1 MIKRFLLKTTGCK
14 PFYPLFLFI
23 FLIAC
28 STKKNTFL
36 ARNSHALSTR
46 YNILYNGQIG
56 LDKGV
61 NGLTS
66 GNKDNFWELLP
77 IERMQLSESTTAEDK
92 PKNADFELAET
103 KATKAIQK
111 HSMNIGGREV
121 NYQMDEAYLLLGK
134 ARYFDQRFVPAL
146 DAFNYILYK
155 YPESD
160 KIYEA
165 KVWREK
171 TNMRLGNDALVV
183 KNINKLLKDE
193 EFKDQPFADANA
205 LLAEA
210 FLNLEQKDSAVAKLK
225 IAVDYTKINEERA
238 RYRFIL
244 GQLYQELGKRDSAL
258 FCYDAVIDMN
268 RSAKREYIIQS
279 YARKAQLFD
288 YETGDPNAF
297 VVIYNELMEDREN
310 RPFLDVIYHNMGLFY
325 DNYKKPDSATI
336 FYKASLKA
344 RAKDPYLEASNY
356 RNIGTIYFKGTNY
369 PLAAKYY
376 DSTLVKLNP
385 KTREFYKIQ
394 KKRKDLDEAIRL
406 ETSTKRNDSI
416 LNVLALSPTERNAYY
431 EKHIVAIKKQDSIKL
446 VKEEIQKQKLAN
458 IERNLTASSADPGAV
473 ATGPG
478 LQNKAAYLP
487 PSDNQQTEATNTFYF
502 YNPKTVAFGK
512 LEFKKMF
519 GNRALVENWL
529 FSNVKKGANDTAEE
543 VTVDE
548 ELTSQ
553 KSSEEPRY
561 TLAYYLNQLPAQSS
575 AIDSITKERNTGY
588 YQLGVVYKEKFKEY
602 ELASTK
608 LEQLLSFH
616 PDEKLIPPTQ
626 YNLYKIYEITN
637 KAKAAA
643 VKNAITAQFPDSR
656 YAKIINDPTFDGAKD
671 KDSPENKYKE
681 CYEWFKDEKFAAVI
695 ARCNTMINQLT
706 GEEIV
711 AKFELLKANALAKT
725 KGLPAYK
732 EAMQYVADT
741 YANTEEG
748 KKAEEIITTQIP
760 ILERMAFSTVDNKK
774 WKIIFRI
781 PIDDYK
787 QERAIEKQVL
797 EFMAKENI
805 ENLYYTCDNYTDKE
819 RILCLHG
826 FQSEVY
832 ANDVSVIFNK
842 KGSPSEVQKAI
853 TISEENY
860 KIVQMKKNLDAYLAP
875 KTP

>member
-134 ARYFDQRFVPAL
+134 ARYYDQRFVPAL

-238 RYRFIL
+238 RYHFIL

-297 VVIYNELMEDREN
+297 VAIYNELMEDREN

-325 DNYKKPDSATI
+325 DHYNKPDSATI
-336 FYKASLKA
+336 FYKISLKA
-344 RAKDPYLEASNY
+344 QPKDPYLAASNY
-356 RNIGTIYFKGTNY
+356 RNIGTIYFKATNY

-416 LNVLALSPTERNAYY
+416 LNVLALSPSERNAYY
-431 EKHIVAIKKQDSIKL
+431 EKHIVAIKKQDSIKR

-473 ATGPG
+473 ATVPG

-529 FSNVKKGANDTAEE
+529 YSNVKKGANEPTEE
-543 VTVDE
+543 VTADNDVIKE
-548 ELTSQ
+548 
-553 KSSEEPRY
+553 KAVEEPRY
-561 TLAYYLNQLPAQSS
+561 TLAYYLNQLPTQSS

-602 ELASTK
+602 DLASTK

-748 KKAEEIITTQIP
+748 KKAEEIIMTQIP
-760 ILERMAFSTVDNKK
+760 ILERMAFSTVDTKK

-781 PIDDYK
+781 PIEDYK

-797 EFMAKENI
+797 EFMAKENL
-805 ENLYYTCDNYTDKE
+805 ENLYYTCDNYTDTE
-819 RILCLHG
+819 RILCVHG
-826 FQSEVY
+826 FQSELYV
-832 ANDVSVIFNK
+832 NDVSVIFNK
-842 KGSPSEVQKAI
+842 KAAPSVKAMAIPI
-853 TISEENY
+853 TDENY

>member
-134 ARYFDQRFVPAL
+134 ARYYDQRFVPAL

-238 RYRFIL
+238 RYHFIL

-297 VVIYNELMEDREN
+297 VAIYNELMEDREN

-325 DNYKKPDSATI
+325 DHYNKPDSATI
-336 FYKASLKA
+336 FYKISLKA
-344 RAKDPYLEASNY
+344 QPKDPYLAASNY
-356 RNIGTIYFKGTNY
+356 RNIGTIYFKATNY

-416 LNVLALSPTERNAYY
+416 LNVLALSPTDRNAYY
-431 EKHIVAIKKQDSIKL
+431 EKHIVTIKKQDSIKRVL
-446 VKEEIQKQKLAN
+446 EEKQKQKLAN

-473 ATGPG
+473 ATVPG

-529 FSNVKKGANDTAEE
+529 YSNVKKGANEPTEE
-543 VTVDE
+543 VTADNDVIKE
-548 ELTSQ
+548 
-553 KSSEEPRY
+553 KAVEEPRY
-561 TLAYYLNQLPAQSS
+561 TLAYYLNQLPTQSS

-602 ELASTK
+602 DLASTK

-748 KKAEEIITTQIP
+748 KKAEEIIMTQIP
-760 ILERMAFSTVDNKK
+760 ILERMAFSTVDTKK

-781 PIDDYK
+781 PIEDYK

-797 EFMAKENI
+797 EFMAKENL
-805 ENLYYTCDNYTDKE
+805 ENLYYTCDNYTDTE
-819 RILCLHG
+819 RILCVHG
-826 FQSEVY
+826 FQSELYV
-832 ANDVSVIFNK
+832 NDVSVIFNK
-842 KGSPSEVQKAI
+842 KAAPSVKAMAIPI
-853 TISEENY
+853 TDENY

>member
-77 IERMQLSESTTAEDK
+77 IERMQLSETTTAEDK

-134 ARYFDQRFVPAL
+134 ARYYDQRFVPAL

-238 RYRFIL
+238 RYHFIL

-258 FCYDAVIDMN
+258 FCYDAVIAMN

-297 VVIYNELMEDREN
+297 VAIYNELMEDREN

-325 DNYKKPDSATI
+325 DHYNKPDSATI
-336 FYKASLKA
+336 FYKISLKA
-344 RAKDPYLEASNY
+344 QPKDPYLAASNY
-356 RNIGTIYFKGTNY
+356 RNIGTIYFKATNY

-416 LNVLALSPTERNAYY
+416 LNVLALSPSERNAYY

-473 ATGPG
+473 ATVPG

-529 FSNVKKGANDTAEE
+529 YSNVKKGANEPTEE
-543 VTVDE
+543 VTADNDVIKE
-548 ELTSQ
+548 
-553 KSSEEPRY
+553 KAVEEPRY
-561 TLAYYLNQLPAQSS
+561 TLAYYLNQLPTQSS

-602 ELASTK
+602 DLASTK

-748 KKAEEIITTQIP
+748 KKAEEIIMTQIP
-760 ILERMAFSTVDNKK
+760 ILERMAFSTVDTKK

-781 PIDDYK
+781 PIEDYK

-797 EFMAKENI
+797 EFMAKENL
-805 ENLYYTCDNYTDKE
+805 ENLYYTCDNYTDTE
-819 RILCLHG
+819 RILCIHG
-826 FQSEVY
+826 FQSEIY

>member
-77 IERMQLSESTTAEDK
+77 IERMQLSETTTAEDK

-134 ARYFDQRFVPAL
+134 ARYYDQRFVPAL

-238 RYRFIL
+238 RYHFIL

-258 FCYDAVIDMN
+258 FCYDAVIAMN

-297 VVIYNELMEDREN
+297 VAIYNELMEDREN

-325 DNYKKPDSATI
+325 DHYNKPDSATI
-336 FYKASLKA
+336 FYKISLKA
-344 RAKDPYLEASNY
+344 QPKDPYLAASNY
-356 RNIGTIYFKGTNY
+356 RNIGTIYFKATNY

-416 LNVLALSPTERNAYY
+416 LNVLALSPSERNAYY

-473 ATGPG
+473 ATVPG

-529 FSNVKKGANDTAEE
+529 YSNVKKGANEPTEE
-543 VTVDE
+543 VTADNDVIKE
-548 ELTSQ
+548 
-553 KSSEEPRY
+553 KAVEEPRY
-561 TLAYYLNQLPAQSS
+561 TLAYYLNQLPTQSS

-602 ELASTK
+602 DLASTK

-732 EAMQYVADT
+732 DAMQYVADT

-748 KKAEEIITTQIP
+748 KKAEEIIMTQIP
-760 ILERMAFSTVDNKK
+760 ILERMAFSTVDTKK

-781 PIDDYK
+781 PIEDYK

-797 EFMAKENI
+797 EFMAKENL
-805 ENLYYTCDNYTDKE
+805 ENLYYTCDNYTDTE
-819 RILCLHG
+819 RILCIHG
-826 FQSEVY
+826 FQSEIY

>member
-134 ARYFDQRFVPAL
+134 ARYYDQRFVPAL

-238 RYRFIL
+238 RYHFIL

-258 FCYDAVIDMN
+258 FCYDAVIAMN

-297 VVIYNELMEDREN
+297 VAIYNELMEDREN

-325 DNYKKPDSATI
+325 DHYNKPDSATI
-336 FYKASLKA
+336 FYKISLKA
-344 RAKDPYLEASNY
+344 QPKDPYLAASNY
-356 RNIGTIYFKGTNY
+356 RNIGTIYFKATNY

-406 ETSTKRNDSI
+406 ETSIKRNDSI
-416 LNVLALSPTERNAYY
+416 LNVLALSPSERNAYY

-473 ATGPG
+473 ATVPG

-529 FSNVKKGANDTAEE
+529 YSNVKKGANEPTEE
-543 VTVDE
+543 VTADNDVIKE
-548 ELTSQ
+548 
-553 KSSEEPRY
+553 KAVEEPRY
-561 TLAYYLNQLPAQSS
+561 TLAYYLNQLPTQSS

-602 ELASTK
+602 DLASTK

-781 PIDDYK
+781 PIEDYK

-797 EFMAKENI
+797 EFMAKENL
-805 ENLYYTCDNYTDKE
+805 ENLYYTCDNYTDTE
-819 RILCLHG
+819 RILCVHG
-826 FQSEVY
+826 FQSELYV
-832 ANDVSVIFNK
+832 NDVSVIFNK
-842 KGSPSEVQKAI
+842 KAAPSVKAMAIPI
-853 TISEENY
+853 TDENY

>member
-77 IERMQLSESTTAEDK
+77 IERMQLSETTTAEDK

-134 ARYFDQRFVPAL
+134 ARYYDQRFVPAL

-297 VVIYNELMEDREN
+297 VAIYNELMEDREN

-325 DNYKKPDSATI
+325 DHYNKPDSATI
-336 FYKASLKA
+336 FYKISLKA
-344 RAKDPYLEASNY
+344 QPKDPYLAASNY

-376 DSTLVKLNP
+376 DSTLVKLDP

-416 LNVLALSPTERNAYY
+416 LNVLALSPSERNAYY

-529 FSNVKKGANDTAEE
+529 YSNVKKGANEPTEE
-543 VTVDE
+543 VTADNDVIKE
-548 ELTSQ
+548 
-553 KSSEEPRY
+553 KAVEEPRY
-561 TLAYYLNQLPAQSS
+561 TLAYYLNQLPTQSS

-602 ELASTK
+602 DLASTK

-797 EFMAKENI
+797 DFMAKENL
-805 ENLYYTCDNYTDKE
+805 ENLYYTCDNYTVIE
-819 RILCLHG
+819 RILCIHG
-826 FQSEVY
+826 FQSEIY

-860 KIVQMKKNLDAYLAP
+860 KIVQMKKNLDTYLAP

>member
-134 ARYFDQRFVPAL
+134 ARYYDQRFVPAL

-238 RYRFIL
+238 RYHFIL

-297 VVIYNELMEDREN
+297 VAIYNELMEDREN

-325 DNYKKPDSATI
+325 DHYNKPDSATI
-336 FYKASLKA
+336 FYKISLKA
-344 RAKDPYLEASNY
+344 QPKDPYLAASNY
-356 RNIGTIYFKGTNY
+356 RNIGTIYFKATNY

-431 EKHIVAIKKQDSIKL
+431 EKHIVTIKKQDSIKRVL
-446 VKEEIQKQKLAN
+446 EEKQKQKLAN

-529 FSNVKKGANDTAEE
+529 YSNVKKGANEPTEE
-543 VTVDE
+543 VTADNDVIKE
-548 ELTSQ
+548 
-553 KSSEEPRY
+553 KAVEEPRY
-561 TLAYYLNQLPAQSS
+561 TLAYYLNQLPTQSS

-602 ELASTK
+602 DLASTK

-748 KKAEEIITTQIP
+748 KKAEEIIMTQIP
-760 ILERMAFSTVDNKK
+760 ILERMAFSTVDTKK

-781 PIDDYK
+781 PIEDYK

-797 EFMAKENI
+797 EFMAKENL
-805 ENLYYTCDNYTDKE
+805 ENLYYTCDNYTDTE
-819 RILCLHG
+819 RILCVHG
-826 FQSEVY
+826 FQSELYV
-832 ANDVSVIFNK
+832 NDVSVIFNK
-842 KGSPSEVQKAI
+842 KAAPSVKAMAIPI
-853 TISEENY
+853 TDENY
-860 KIVQMKKNLDAYLAP
+860 KIVQMKKNLDTYLAP

>member
-46 YNILYNGQIG
+46 YNILYNGQSG

-134 ARYFDQRFVPAL
+134 ARYYDQRFVPAL

-225 IAVDYTKINEERA
+225 IAVDYTKINEEKA

-258 FCYDAVIDMN
+258 FCYDAVIAMN

-297 VVIYNELMEDREN
+297 VAIYNELMEDREN
-310 RPFLDVIYHNMGLFY
+310 RPYLDVIYHNMGLFY
-325 DNYKKPDSATI
+325 DNYKNPDSATI

-344 RAKDPYLEASNY
+344 RPKDPYLEASNY

-406 ETSTKRNDSI
+406 GTSIKRNDSI
-416 LNVLALSPTERNAYY
+416 LNAIALSPSDRNAYY
-431 EKHIVAIKKQDSIKL
+431 EKHIVTIKKQDSIKRVL
-446 VKEEIQKQKLAN
+446 EEKQKQKLAN

-473 ATGPG
+473 ATVPG

-529 FSNVKKGANDTAEE
+529 FSNVKKGANEPTEE
-543 VTVDE
+543 VTADNDVIKE
-548 ELTSQ
+548 
-553 KSSEEPRY
+553 KAVEEPRY
-561 TLAYYLNQLPAQSS
+561 TLAYYLNQLPTQSS

-602 ELASTK
+602 DLASTK

-616 PDEKLIPPTQ
+616 PDVKLIPPTQ

-781 PIDDYK
+781 PIEDYK

-797 EFMAKENI
+797 DFMAKENI

-819 RILCLHG
+819 RILCIHG
-826 FQSEVY
+826 FQSEIY

-860 KIVQMKKNLDAYLAP
+860 KIVQMKKNLDNYLAP

>member
-1 MIKRFLLKTTGCK
+1 MIKRFLLKTTSCK
-14 PFYPLFLFI
+14 PFYILLFFV

-36 ARNSHALSTR
+36 SRNSHALSTR

-56 LDKGV
+56 LDKGL
-61 NGLTS
+61 NGLVT
-66 GNKDNFWELLP
+66 GDKDNFWELLP
-77 IERMQLSESTTAEDK
+77 IERMQFSGSLPSEDK
-92 PKNADFELAET
+92 TKNANFELAET

-134 ARYFDQRFVPAL
+134 ARYYDQRFVPAL

-171 TNMRLGNDALVV
+171 ANMRLGNDALVL
-183 KNINKLLKDE
+183 KNINKLLKDK

-225 IAVDYTKINEERA
+225 IAVDYTKINEEKA

-258 FCYDAVIDMN
+258 FCYDAVIEMN

-288 YETGDPNAF
+288 YKTGNPNAF
-297 VVIYNELMEDREN
+297 VAIYNELIKDREN

-325 DNYKKPDSATI
+325 DHYNKPDSATI
-336 FYKASLKA
+336 FYKISLKEKP
-344 RAKDPYLEASNY
+344 KDLYLAASNY
-356 RNIGTIYFKGTNY
+356 RNIGNIYFKATNY

-394 KKRKDLDEAIRL
+394 KKRKDLDEVILL

-416 LNVLALSPTERNAYY
+416 LKVVALSPSERNAYY
-431 EKHIVAIKKQDSIKL
+431 EKHIVALKKQDSIKRVL
-446 VKEEIQKQKLAN
+446 EEKQKQKLAN
-458 IERNLTASSADPGAV
+458 IERNLSSSDPAAV
-473 ATGPG
+473 STGPG
-478 LQNKAAYLP
+478 LANKNAFLP
-487 PSDNQQTEATNTFYF
+487 PTDNAQAESANTFYF

-512 LEFKKMF
+512 LEFRKAY

-529 FSNVKKGANDTAEE
+529 FSNVKKGANEISNDTINDDSAAVENVVE
-543 VTVDE
+543 D
-548 ELTSQ
+548 
-553 KSSEEPRY
+553 PRY
-561 TLAYYLNQLPAQSS
+561 TLPFYLKQLPTQSS
-575 AIDSITKERNTGY
+575 EIDSIANERNKQY

-602 ELASTK
+602 DLASTK

-616 PDEKLIPPTQ
+616 PDVKLIPPTL

-637 KAKAAA
+637 PSKAAS
-643 VKNAITAQFPDSR
+643 VKNDISTQFPDSR
-656 YAKIINDPTFDGAKD
+656 YAKIINDPTFDGSKD

-711 AKFELLKANALAKT
+711 AKFELLKAYALAKT
-725 KGLPAYK
+725 KGLQAYK

-760 ILERMAFSTVDNKK
+760 ILERMAFSTVDTKK

-781 PIDDYK
+781 PIEDYK
-787 QERAIEKQVL
+787 QERAIEKQFL
-797 EFMAKENI
+797 EFMAKENL
-805 ENLYYTCDNYTDKE
+805 ENLYYTCDNYTDSE
-819 RILCLHG
+819 RILCVHG
-826 FQSEVY
+826 FRSEVY

-842 KGSPSEVQKAI
+842 KGLPAVKKIAI
-853 TISEENY
+853 PITDENY
-860 KIVQMKKNLDAYLAP
+860 KIVQMKKNLDAYLTT

>member
-1 MIKRFLLKTTGCK
+1 MKTTGCK

-36 ARNSHALSTR
+36 ARNSHALTTR

-77 IERMQLSESTTAEDK
+77 IERMQLSESTSAADK

-121 NYQMDEAYLLLGK
+121 NYQTDEAYLLLGK
-134 ARYFDQRFVPAL
+134 ARYYDQRFVPAL

-183 KNINKLLKDE
+183 KNINKLLKDK
-193 EFKDQPFADANA
+193 EFKNQPFADANA

-225 IAVDYTKINEERA
+225 IAVDFTKKNEEKA

-258 FCYDAVIDMN
+258 FFYNDVIAMN

-297 VVIYNELMEDREN
+297 VAIYNELMEDREN
-310 RPFLDVIYHNMGLFY
+310 RTFLDVIYHNMGLFY
-325 DNYKKPDSATI
+325 DHYNKPDSATI
-336 FYKASLKA
+336 FYKISLKA
-344 RAKDPYLEASNY
+344 QPKDPYLAASNY
-356 RNIGTIYFKGTNY
+356 RNIGNIYFKATNY

-376 DSTLVKLNP
+376 DSTLVKMDP

-406 ETSTKRNDSI
+406 ETTTKRNDSI
-416 LNVLALSPTERNAYY
+416 LKVLSLSPSERNAYY
-431 EKHIVAIKKQDSIKL
+431 EKHIVAIKKQDSIKQ

-458 IERNLTASSADPGAV
+458 IERNLTASSVDQGVV

-529 FSNVKKGANDTAEE
+529 YSNVKKGANEPT
-543 VTVDE
+543 DE
-548 ELTSQ
+548 IIADNDVVKE
-553 KSSEEPRY
+553 KAVEEPRY
-561 TLAYYLNQLPAQSS
+561 TLAYYLNQLPTQSS

-602 ELASTK
+602 DLASTK

-637 KAKAAA
+637 KAKAVAI
-643 VKNAITAQFPDSR
+643 KNAITTQFPDSR

-760 ILERMAFSTVDNKK
+760 ILERMAFSTVDTKK

-781 PIDDYK
+781 PIEDYK

-797 EFMAKENI
+797 DFMAKENLQ
-805 ENLYYTCDNYTDKE
+805 NLYYTCDNYTDKE
-819 RILCLHG
+819 RIFCIHG
-826 FQSEVY
+826 FQSEIY
-832 ANDVSVIFNK
+832 ANDVSAIFNK

-853 TISEENY
+853 PISDDNY
-860 KIVQMKKNLDAYLAP
+860 KIVQMKKNLDAYVGSKNL
-875 KTP
+875 

>member
-134 ARYFDQRFVPAL
+134 ARYYDQRFVPAL

-238 RYRFIL
+238 RYHFIL

-258 FCYDAVIDMN
+258 FCYDAVIAMN

-297 VVIYNELMEDREN
+297 VAIYNELMEDREN
-310 RPFLDVIYHNMGLFY
+310 RPYLDVIYHNMGLFY
-325 DNYKKPDSATI
+325 DHYNKPDSATI

-344 RAKDPYLEASNY
+344 RPKDPYLEASNY

-406 ETSTKRNDSI
+406 ETSIKRNDSI
-416 LNVLALSPTERNAYY
+416 LNAIALSPSDRNAYY
-431 EKHIVAIKKQDSIKL
+431 EKHIVTIKKQDSIKRVL
-446 VKEEIQKQKLAN
+446 EEKQKQKLAN

-529 FSNVKKGANDTAEE
+529 FSNVKKGANEPTEE
-543 VTVDE
+543 VTADNDVIKE
-548 ELTSQ
+548 
-553 KSSEEPRY
+553 KAVEEPRY
-561 TLAYYLNQLPAQSS
+561 TLAYYLNQLPTQSS

-602 ELASTK
+602 DLASTK

-760 ILERMAFSTVDNKK
+760 ILERMAFSTVDTKK

-781 PIDDYK
+781 PIEDYK

-797 EFMAKENI
+797 EFIAKENL
-805 ENLYYTCDNYTDKE
+805 ENLYYTCDNYTDTE
-819 RILCLHG
+819 RILCVHG
-826 FQSEVY
+826 FQSELYV
-832 ANDVSVIFNK
+832 NDVSVIFNK
-842 KGSPSEVQKAI
+842 KAAPSVKAMAIPI
-853 TISEENY
+853 TDENY

>member
-14 PFYPLFLFI
+14 PIFILLFFV

-28 STKKNTFL
+28 STKRNTFL
-36 ARNSHALSTR
+36 ARNSHALSTK

-56 LDKGV
+56 LDKGI

-134 ARYFDQRFVPAL
+134 ARYYDQRFVPAL

-183 KNINKLLKDE
+183 KNINKLLKDK

-288 YETGDPNAF
+288 YETGNPNAF
-297 VVIYNELMEDREN
+297 VAIYNELMEDREN

-325 DNYKKPDSATI
+325 DNYKKPDSAVI
-336 FYKASLKA
+336 FYKTSLKNQP
-344 RAKDPYLEASNY
+344 KEPYLSASNY
-356 RNIGTIYFKGTNY
+356 RNIGNIYFKATDY
-369 PLAAKYY
+369 TLAAKYY

-416 LNVLALSPTERNAYY
+416 LKVLAFSPTEREDYFGKY
-431 EKHIVAIKKQDSIKL
+431 IVTIKKQDSIKR
-446 VKEEIQKQKLAN
+446 VEAEKQKQKLAN
-458 IERNLTASSADPGAV
+458 IERNLSASSSDPSV
-473 ATGPG
+473 VPTGPG
-478 LQNKAAYLP
+478 LPNKNAFLP
-487 PSDNQQTEATNTFYF
+487 PSDTQQSESTNTFYF

-512 LEFKKMF
+512 IEFRKTF
-519 GNRALVENWL
+519 GNRALVENWM
-529 FSNVKKGANDTAEE
+529 FSSVKKGATNTSVEETADTEIVVEKAVE
-543 VTVDE
+543 D
-548 ELTSQ
+548 
-553 KSSEEPRY
+553 PRY
-561 TLAYYLNQLPAQSS
+561 TLAYYLDQLPVS
-575 AIDSITKERNTGY
+575 ASAMDSINRERNLGY

-602 ELASTK
+602 ELAISK
-608 LEQLLSFH
+608 LEQLLTFQ
-616 PDEKLIPPTQ
+616 PEDKLIPPTL
-626 YNLYKIYEITN
+626 YNLYKMYES
-637 KAKAAA
+637 KATLQAER
-643 VKNAITAQFPDSR
+643 VKKTITAQYPDSR
-656 YAKIINDPTFDGAKD
+656 YSRILNDPTFDSSKD
-671 KDSPENKYKE
+671 KESPENTYKM
-681 CYEWFKDEKFAAVI
+681 CYEWFKEDKFLEVI
-695 ARCNTMINQLT
+695 QRCNQMIEQLT

-711 AKFELLKANALAKT
+711 AKFELLKANALGKI

-732 EAMQYVADT
+732 EAMQYVAVT
-741 YANTEEG
+741 YAATEEG
-748 KKAEEIITTQIP
+748 KTAADIVSTQIP
-760 ILERMAFSTVDNKK
+760 ILERMAFSTVESKN
-774 WKIIFRI
+774 WKVIFRI
-781 PIDDYK
+781 PIEDYK
-787 QERAIEKQVL
+787 QEQVIEQRIKNFV
-797 EFMAKENI
+797 AKENL
-805 ENLYYTCDNYTDKE
+805 ENLYYTCDNYTDTE
-819 RILCLHG
+819 RIICWHG
-826 FQSEVY
+826 FTSQWY

-842 KGSPSEVQKAI
+842 TGSPSEIQKAI
-853 TISEENY
+853 PISNENY
-860 KIVQMKKNLDAYLAP
+860 SIVQMKKNLDSYLVP

>member
-14 PFYPLFLFI
+14 PFYPLLFLV

-77 IERMQLSESTTAEDK
+77 IERMQLSESVTPEDK

-134 ARYFDQRFVPAL
+134 ARYYDQRFVPAL

-225 IAVDYTKINEERA
+225 TAVDYTKSNEEKA

-258 FCYDAVIDMN
+258 FCYDAVIKMN
-268 RSAKREYIIQS
+268 RNAKRDYIIQS

-297 VVIYNELMEDREN
+297 VAIYNELMEDREN
-310 RPFLDVIYHNMGLFY
+310 RSFLDVIYHNMGLFY

-336 FYKASLKA
+336 FYKASLEA
-344 RAKDPYLEASNY
+344 RPKDPYLAASNY
-356 RNIGTIYFKGTNY
+356 RNIGTIYFKATNY

-376 DSTLVKLNP
+376 DSTLVKLDP

-406 ETSTKRNDSI
+406 ETSIKRNDSI
-416 LNVLALSPTERNAYY
+416 LNAIALSPSDRNAYY
-431 EKHIVAIKKQDSIKL
+431 EKHIVAIKKQDSIKRVL
-446 VKEEIQKQKLAN
+446 EEKQKQKLAN
-458 IERNLTASSADPGAV
+458 IERNLSASSSDPAAV

-478 LQNKAAYLP
+478 LANKSAFLP
-487 PSDNQQTEATNTFYF
+487 PSDNQQAESANTFYF

-512 LEFKKMF
+512 LEFRKSF
-519 GNRALVENWL
+519 GNRVLAENWL
-529 FSNVKKGANDTAEE
+529 FSNAKKGANDISDETINDDTVVTEKE
-543 VTVDE
+543 VED
-548 ELTSQ
+548 
-553 KSSEEPRY
+553 PRY
-561 TLAYYLNQLPAQSS
+561 TLAYYLNQLPTQSS
-575 AIDSITKERNTGY
+575 AIDSITKERNIEY

-602 ELASTK
+602 DLASTK

-616 PDEKLIPPTQ
+616 PDVKLIPPTQ

-637 KAKAAA
+637 KAKAAS
-643 VKNAITAQFPDSR
+643 VKNTITTQFPDSR
-656 YAKIINDPTFDGAKD
+656 YARIIMNPSFDGAKD
-671 KDSPENKYKE
+671 IDSPENKYKE

-748 KKAEEIITTQIP
+748 KKAEEIIMTQIP
-760 ILERMAFSTVDNKK
+760 ILERMAFSTVDTKK

-781 PIDDYK
+781 PIEDYK

-797 EFMAKENI
+797 EFMAKENL
-805 ENLYYTCDNYTDKE
+805 ENLYYTCDNYTDTE
-819 RILCLHG
+819 RILCVHG
-826 FQSEVY
+826 FQSELYV
-832 ANDVSVIFNK
+832 NDVSVIFNK
-842 KGSPSEVQKAI
+842 KAAPSVKAMAIPI
-853 TISEENY
+853 TDENY

>member
-77 IERMQLSESTTAEDK
+77 IERMQFSESATLEEK
-92 PKNADFELAET
+92 PKNTDFDLAET

-134 ARYFDQRFVPAL
+134 ARYYDQRFVPAL

-193 EFKDQPFADANA
+193 DFKNQPFADANA

-258 FCYDAVIDMN
+258 FCYDAVIAMN

-297 VVIYNELMEDREN
+297 VAIYNELMDDREN
-310 RPFLDVIYHNMGLFY
+310 RSFLDVIYHNMGLFY
-325 DNYKKPDSATI
+325 DHYNKPDSATI
-336 FYKASLKA
+336 FYKISLKA
-344 RAKDPYLEASNY
+344 QPKDPYLAASNY
-356 RNIGTIYFKGTNY
+356 RNIGNIYFKAIDY

-416 LNVLALSPTERNAYY
+416 LKVVALSSSERNAYF
-431 EKHIVAIKKQDSIKL
+431 EKHIVAIKKQDSIRL
-446 VKEEIQKQKLAN
+446 AKEEIQKQKLAN
-458 IERNLTASSADPGAV
+458 IERNLSASSSDPAAV

-478 LQNKAAYLP
+478 LPNKNAILP
-487 PSDNQQTEATNTFYF
+487 PSDNQQTEANNTFYF

-529 FSNVKKGANDTAEE
+529 FSNVKKGANEPTEE
-543 VTVDE
+543 VTADNDVIKE
-548 ELTSQ
+548 KAL
-553 KSSEEPRY
+553 EEPRY
-561 TLAYYLNQLPAQSS
+561 TLAYYLNQLPTQSS

-602 ELASTK
+602 DLASNK
-608 LEQLLSFH
+608 LEQLLSFQ
-616 PDEKLIPPTQ
+616 PDVKLIPPTQ

-637 KAKAAA
+637 KAKAAS

-711 AKFELLKANALAKT
+711 SKFELLKANALAKT

-760 ILERMAFSTVDNKK
+760 ILERMAFSTLDTKK

-781 PIDDYK
+781 PIEDYK

-797 EFMAKENI
+797 DFMAKENL
-805 ENLYYTCDNYTDKE
+805 ENLYYTCDNYTDSE
-819 RILCLHG
+819 RILCIHG
-826 FQSEVY
+826 FRSALY

-842 KGSPSEVQKAI
+842 KGSPSEVLKAI
-853 TISEENY
+853 PISDENY

>member
-1 MIKRFLLKTTGCK
+1 
-14 PFYPLFLFI
+14 
-23 FLIAC
+23 
-28 STKKNTFL
+28 
-36 ARNSHALSTR
+36 
-46 YNILYNGQIG
+46 
-56 LDKGV
+56 
-61 NGLTS
+61 
-66 GNKDNFWELLP
+66 
-77 IERMQLSESTTAEDK
+77 
-92 PKNADFELAET
+92 
-103 KATKAIQK
+103 
-111 HSMNIGGREV
+111 MNIGGREV

-134 ARYFDQRFVPAL
+134 ARYYDQRFVPAL

-238 RYRFIL
+238 RYHFIL

-297 VVIYNELMEDREN
+297 VAIYNELMEDREN

-325 DNYKKPDSATI
+325 DHYNKPDSATI
-336 FYKASLKA
+336 FYKISLKA
-344 RAKDPYLEASNY
+344 QPKDPYLAASNY
-356 RNIGTIYFKGTNY
+356 RNIGNIYFKGTNY

-529 FSNVKKGANDTAEE
+529 YSNVKKGANEPTEE
-543 VTVDE
+543 VTADNDVIKE
-548 ELTSQ
+548 
-553 KSSEEPRY
+553 KAVEEPRY
-561 TLAYYLNQLPAQSS
+561 TLAYYLNQLPTQSS

-616 PDEKLIPPTQ
+616 PDVKLIPPTQ

-760 ILERMAFSTVDNKK
+760 ILERMAF
-774 WKIIFRI
+774 
-781 PIDDYK
+781 
-787 QERAIEKQVL
+787 
-797 EFMAKENI
+797 
-805 ENLYYTCDNYTDKE
+805 
-819 RILCLHG
+819 
-826 FQSEVY
+826 
-832 ANDVSVIFNK
+832 
-842 KGSPSEVQKAI
+842 
-853 TISEENY
+853 
-860 KIVQMKKNLDAYLAP
+860 
-875 KTP
+875 

>member
-134 ARYFDQRFVPAL
+134 ARYYDQRFVPAL

-238 RYRFIL
+238 RYHFIL

-258 FCYDAVIDMN
+258 FCYDAVIAMN

-297 VVIYNELMEDREN
+297 VAIYNELMEDREN
-310 RPFLDVIYHNMGLFY
+310 RPYLDVIYHNMGLFY
-325 DNYKKPDSATI
+325 DNYKNPDSATI

-344 RAKDPYLEASNY
+344 RPKDPYLEASNY

-416 LNVLALSPTERNAYY
+416 LNAIALSPSDRNAYY
-431 EKHIVAIKKQDSIKL
+431 EKHIVTIKKQDSIKRVL
-446 VKEEIQKQKLAN
+446 EEKQKQKLAN

-473 ATGPG
+473 ATVPG

-529 FSNVKKGANDTAEE
+529 YSNVKKGANEPTEE
-543 VTVDE
+543 VTADNDVIKE
-548 ELTSQ
+548 
-553 KSSEEPRY
+553 KAVEEPRY
-561 TLAYYLNQLPAQSS
+561 TLAYYLNQLPTQSS

-602 ELASTK
+602 DLASTK

-681 CYEWFKDEKFAAVI
+681 CYEWFKDEKFVAVI

-748 KKAEEIITTQIP
+748 KKAEEIIMTQIP
-760 ILERMAFSTVDNKK
+760 ILERMAFSTVDTKK

-781 PIDDYK
+781 PIEDYK

-797 EFMAKENI
+797 EFMAKENL
-805 ENLYYTCDNYTDKE
+805 ENLYYTCDNYTDTE
-819 RILCLHG
+819 RILCVHG
-826 FQSEVY
+826 FQSELYV
-832 ANDVSVIFNK
+832 NDVSVIFNK
-842 KGSPSEVQKAI
+842 KAAPSVKAMAIPI
-853 TISEENY
+853 TDENY
-860 KIVQMKKNLDAYLAP
+860 KIVQMKKNLDTYLAP

>member
-77 IERMQLSESTTAEDK
+77 IERMQFSESATLEEK
-92 PKNADFELAET
+92 PKNTDFDLAET

-134 ARYFDQRFVPAL
+134 ARYYDQRFVPAL

-193 EFKDQPFADANA
+193 DFKNQPFADANA

-258 FCYDAVIDMN
+258 FCYDAVIAMN

-297 VVIYNELMEDREN
+297 VAIYNELMDNREN
-310 RPFLDVIYHNMGLFY
+310 RSFLDVIYHNMGLFY
-325 DNYKKPDSATI
+325 DHYNKPDSATI
-336 FYKASLKA
+336 FYKISLKA
-344 RAKDPYLEASNY
+344 QPKDPYLAASNY
-356 RNIGTIYFKGTNY
+356 RNIGNIYFKAIDY

-416 LNVLALSPTERNAYY
+416 LKVVALSSSERNAYF
-431 EKHIVAIKKQDSIKL
+431 EKHIVAIKKQDSIRL
-446 VKEEIQKQKLAN
+446 AKEEIQKQKLAN
-458 IERNLTASSADPGAV
+458 IERNLSASSSDPAAV

-478 LQNKAAYLP
+478 LPNKNAFLP
-487 PSDNQQTEATNTFYF
+487 PSDNQQTEANNTFYF

-529 FSNVKKGANDTAEE
+529 FSNVKKGANEPTEE
-543 VTVDE
+543 VTADNDVIKE
-548 ELTSQ
+548 
-553 KSSEEPRY
+553 KAVEEPRY
-561 TLAYYLNQLPAQSS
+561 TLAYYLNQLPTQSS

-602 ELASTK
+602 DLASTK
-608 LEQLLSFH
+608 LEQLLSFQ
-616 PDEKLIPPTQ
+616 PDVKLIPPTQ

-637 KAKAAA
+637 KAKAAS

-711 AKFELLKANALAKT
+711 FKFELLKANALAKT

-760 ILERMAFSTVDNKK
+760 ILERMAFSTLDTKK

-781 PIDDYK
+781 PIEDYK

-797 EFMAKENI
+797 DFMAKENL
-805 ENLYYTCDNYTDKE
+805 ENLYYTCDNYTDSE
-819 RILCLHG
+819 RILCIHG
-826 FQSEVY
+826 FRSALY

-853 TISEENY
+853 PISDENY

>member
-1 MIKRFLLKTTGCK
+1 LKTTSYK
-14 PFYPLFLFI
+14 PFYALLFFV

-61 NGLTS
+61 NGLVT
-66 GNKDNFWELLP
+66 GDKDNFWELLP
-77 IERMQLSESTTAEDK
+77 IERMQFSESVAPDDK
-92 PKNADFELAET
+92 TKNADFELAET

-134 ARYFDQRFVPAL
+134 ARYYDQRFVPAL

-171 TNMRLGNDALVV
+171 ANMRLGNDALVL
-183 KNINKLLKDE
+183 KNINKLLKDK

-225 IAVDYTKINEERA
+225 IAVDFTKSNEEKA

-244 GQLYQELGKRDSAL
+244 GQLYQELGKKDSAL
-258 FCYDAVIDMN
+258 FCYDAVIAMN

-288 YETGDPNAF
+288 YKTGNPDAF
-297 VVIYNELMEDREN
+297 VAIYKELIKDREN
-310 RPFLDVIYHNMGLFY
+310 RTFLDLIYHNMALFY
-325 DNYKKPDSATI
+325 DHYNKPDSATI
-336 FYKASLKA
+336 FYKTSLKA
-344 RAKDPYLEASNY
+344 QPKDPYLVASNY
-356 RNIGTIYFKGTNY
+356 RNIGTIYFKATNY

-394 KKRKDLDEAIRL
+394 KKRKDLDQAILL

-416 LNVLALSPTERNAYY
+416 LKVVALSPSERNAYY
-431 EKHIVAIKKQDSIKL
+431 EKHIVAIKKQDSIKRVL
-446 VKEEIQKQKLAN
+446 EEKQKQKLAN
-458 IERNLTASSADPGAV
+458 IESNLTGSDPGAV
-473 ATGPG
+473 PSGPG
-478 LQNKAAYLP
+478 LATTKAFLP
-487 PSDNQQTEATNTFYF
+487 PSDNQQAESANTFYF

-512 LEFKKMF
+512 LEFRKAY

-529 FSNVKKGANDTAEE
+529 FSNVKKGDNETSNDTINDESV
-543 VTVDE
+543 VTDKGV
-548 ELTSQ
+548 
-553 KSSEEPRY
+553 EEPRY
-561 TLAYYLNQLPAQSS
+561 TVPFYLKQLPTQAS

-602 ELASTK
+602 DLASTK

-616 PDEKLIPPTQ
+616 PDVKLIPPTQ

-637 KAKAAA
+637 KEKAAL
-643 VKNAITAQFPDSR
+643 VKNAISTQFPDSR
-656 YAKIINDPTFDGAKD
+656 YARIIMNPTFDGSKD

-681 CYEWFKDEKFAAVI
+681 CYEWFKNEKFTSVI
-695 ARCNTMINQLT
+695 ARCNTMIAQLT

-725 KGLPAYK
+725 KGLSAYK

-760 ILERMAFSTVDNKK
+760 ILERMAFSTVDTKK

-781 PIDDYK
+781 PIEDYK

-797 EFMAKENI
+797 DFMAKENL
-805 ENLYYTCDNYTDKE
+805 ENLYYTCDNYTDTE
-819 RILCLHG
+819 RILCVHG
-826 FQSEVY
+826 FRSALYVDNVSE
-832 ANDVSVIFNK
+832 IFNNK
-842 KGSPSEVQKAI
+842 STPSLKVRAI
-853 TISEENY
+853 PITDENY
-860 KIVQMKKNLDAYLAP
+860 KIVQMKKNLDSYSP
-875 KTP
+875 TKTH

>member
-1 MIKRFLLKTTGCK
+1 MIKRFLLKTAGCK
-14 PFYPLFLFI
+14 PFYALLFFV

-46 YNILYNGQIG
+46 YNILYNGHLG
-56 LDKGV
+56 LGKGV

-66 GNKDNFWELLP
+66 GNSDNFWERLP
-77 IERMQLSESTTAEDK
+77 IERMQLSESTTSEEK
-92 PKNADFELAET
+92 SKNTDFELAET

-134 ARYFDQRFVPAL
+134 ARYYDQRFVPAL

-183 KNINKLLKDE
+183 KNISKLLKDE
-193 EFKDQPFADANA
+193 KFKNQPFADANA

-210 FLNLEQKDSAVAKLK
+210 FLNLEKKDSAVAKLK
-225 IAVDYTKINEERA
+225 IAEDFTKVDEERA

-244 GQLYQELGKRDSAL
+244 GQLYQELGKKDSAL
-258 FCYDAVIDMN
+258 FFYNAVIDMN

-288 YETGDPNAF
+288 YETGDENAF
-297 VVIYNELMEDREN
+297 VAVYNELVADREN

-336 FYKASLKA
+336 FYKASLAA
-344 RAKDPYLEASNY
+344 RPKDPYLAASNY
-356 RNIGTIYFKGTNY
+356 RNIGTIYFKGANY

-416 LNVLALSPTERNAYY
+416 LKVVAMNSTARNVYY
-431 EKHIVAIKKQDSIKL
+431 EKHIVALQKEDSIKRVL
-446 VKEEIQKQKLAN
+446 EEKQKQKLAN
-458 IERNLTASSADPGAV
+458 IERNLAASSSDPAAV
-473 ATGPG
+473 STAPG
-478 LQNKAAYLP
+478 LANKAAFLP
-487 PSDNQQTEATNTFYF
+487 PSDNQQAESANTFYF

-512 LEFKKMF
+512 LEFRKIF

-529 FSNVKKGANDTAEE
+529 FSNVKKGTGETTNEPTDNADVLVEKAEE
-543 VTVDE
+543 D
-548 ELTSQ
+548 
-553 KSSEEPRY
+553 PRY
-561 TLAYYLNQLPAQSS
+561 SVAFYLNQLPTQPA
-575 AIDSITKERNTGY
+575 AIDSIAKERNTEY

-602 ELASTK
+602 DLASDK
-608 LEQLLSFH
+608 LEQLLTFE
-616 PDEKLIPPTQ
+616 PEVKLVPPTL
-626 YNLYKIYEITN
+626 YNLFKIYEGKN
-637 KAKAAA
+637 PVKAAA
-643 VKNAITAQFPDSR
+643 IKSKMLAQFPDSR
-656 YAKIINDPTFDGAKD
+656 YAKILADPNFNSATD
-671 KDSPENKYKE
+671 KESPENVYRE
-681 CYEWFKDEKFAAVI
+681 CYEWFQEEKFSAVI
-695 ARCNTMINQLT
+695 QRCTMMINQLT

-711 AKFELLKANALAKT
+711 AKFELLKASALGKT
-725 KGLPAYK
+725 KGLSAYK
-732 EAMQYVADT
+732 EAMQHVADT

-748 KKAEEIITTQIP
+748 QKAEEILTTQIP
-760 ILERMAFSTVDNKK
+760 ILERMAFSKVDNKK
-774 WKIIFRI
+774 WKIIFVI
-781 PIDDYK
+781 PIDDHK
-787 QERAIEKQVL
+787 EESAIEKQVL
-797 EFMAKENI
+797 DFMKKENVA
-805 ENLYYTCDNYTDKE
+805 NLYYTCENYTDKE
-819 RILCLHG
+819 RLFCLHG
-826 FQSEVY
+826 FQSELY
-832 ANDVSVIFNK
+832 ANDVAALFNK
-842 KGSPSEVQKAI
+842 KGSSSEVHKAI
-853 TISEENY
+853 TISDENY
-860 KIVQMKKNLDAYLAP
+860 KIVQMRKNLEVYVTSKNP
-875 KTP
+875 

>member
-134 ARYFDQRFVPAL
+134 ARYYDQRFVPAL

-238 RYRFIL
+238 RYHFIL

-297 VVIYNELMEDREN
+297 VAIYNELMEDREN

-325 DNYKKPDSATI
+325 DHYNKPDSATI

-344 RAKDPYLEASNY
+344 RPKDPYLEASNY

-416 LNVLALSPTERNAYY
+416 LNAIALSPSDRNAYY
-431 EKHIVAIKKQDSIKL
+431 EKHIVTIKKQDSIKRVL
-446 VKEEIQKQKLAN
+446 EEKQKQKLAN

-529 FSNVKKGANDTAEE
+529 YSNVKKGANEPTEE
-543 VTVDE
+543 VTADNDVIKE
-548 ELTSQ
+548 
-553 KSSEEPRY
+553 KAVEEPRY
-561 TLAYYLNQLPAQSS
+561 TLAYYLNQLPTQSS

-602 ELASTK
+602 DLASTK

-760 ILERMAFSTVDNKK
+760 ILERMAFSTVDTKK

-781 PIDDYK
+781 PIEDYK

-797 EFMAKENI
+797 EFMAKENL
-805 ENLYYTCDNYTDKE
+805 ENLYYTCDNYTDTE
-819 RILCLHG
+819 RILCVHG
-826 FQSEVY
+826 FQSELYV
-832 ANDVSVIFNK
+832 NDVSVIFNK
-842 KGSPSEVQKAI
+842 KAAPSVKAMAIPI
-853 TISEENY
+853 TDENY
-860 KIVQMKKNLDAYLAP
+860 KIVQMKKNLDTYLAP

>member
-134 ARYFDQRFVPAL
+134 ARYYDQRFVPAL

-238 RYRFIL
+238 RYHFIL

-258 FCYDAVIDMN
+258 FCYDAVIAMN

-297 VVIYNELMEDREN
+297 VAIYNELMEDREN

-325 DNYKKPDSATI
+325 DHYNKPDSATI

-344 RAKDPYLEASNY
+344 RPKDPYLEASNY
-356 RNIGTIYFKGTNY
+356 RNIGTIYFKATNY

-376 DSTLVKLNP
+376 DSTLVKLDP

-473 ATGPG
+473 ATVPG

-529 FSNVKKGANDTAEE
+529 YSNVKKGANEPTEE
-543 VTVDE
+543 VTADNDVIKE
-548 ELTSQ
+548 
-553 KSSEEPRY
+553 KAVEEPRY
-561 TLAYYLNQLPAQSS
+561 TLAYYLNQLPTQSS
-575 AIDSITKERNTGY
+575 AIDSITKERNTG
-588 YQLGVVYKEKFKEY
+588 
-602 ELASTK
+602 
-608 LEQLLSFH
+608 
-616 PDEKLIPPTQ
+616 
-626 YNLYKIYEITN
+626 
-637 KAKAAA
+637 
-643 VKNAITAQFPDSR
+643 
-656 YAKIINDPTFDGAKD
+656 
-671 KDSPENKYKE
+671 
-681 CYEWFKDEKFAAVI
+681 
-695 ARCNTMINQLT
+695 
-706 GEEIV
+706 
-711 AKFELLKANALAKT
+711 
-725 KGLPAYK
+725 
-732 EAMQYVADT
+732 
-741 YANTEEG
+741 
-748 KKAEEIITTQIP
+748 
-760 ILERMAFSTVDNKK
+760 
-774 WKIIFRI
+774 
-781 PIDDYK
+781 
-787 QERAIEKQVL
+787 
-797 EFMAKENI
+797 
-805 ENLYYTCDNYTDKE
+805 
-819 RILCLHG
+819 
-826 FQSEVY
+826 
-832 ANDVSVIFNK
+832 
-842 KGSPSEVQKAI
+842 
-853 TISEENY
+853 
-860 KIVQMKKNLDAYLAP
+860 
-875 KTP
+875 

>member
-134 ARYFDQRFVPAL
+134 ARYYDQRFVPAL

-238 RYRFIL
+238 RYHFIL

-258 FCYDAVIDMN
+258 FCYDAVIAMN

-297 VVIYNELMEDREN
+297 VAIYNELMEDREN
-310 RPFLDVIYHNMGLFY
+310 RPYLDVIYHNMGLFY
-325 DNYKKPDSATI
+325 DNYKNPDSATI

-344 RAKDPYLEASNY
+344 RPKDPYLEASNY
-356 RNIGTIYFKGTNY
+356 RNIGTIYFKATNY

-416 LNVLALSPTERNAYY
+416 LNAIALSPSDRNAYY
-431 EKHIVAIKKQDSIKL
+431 EKHIVTIKKQDSIKRVL
-446 VKEEIQKQKLAN
+446 EEKQKQKLAN

-473 ATGPG
+473 ATVPG

-529 FSNVKKGANDTAEE
+529 YSNVKKGANEPTEE
-543 VTVDE
+543 VTADNDVIKE
-548 ELTSQ
+548 
-553 KSSEEPRY
+553 KAVEEPRY
-561 TLAYYLNQLPAQSS
+561 TLAYYLNQLPTQSS

-602 ELASTK
+602 DLASTK

-681 CYEWFKDEKFAAVI
+681 CYEWFKDEKFVAVI

-760 ILERMAFSTVDNKK
+760 ILERMAFSTVDTKK

-781 PIDDYK
+781 PIEDYK

-797 EFMAKENI
+797 EFMAKENL
-805 ENLYYTCDNYTDKE
+805 ENLYYTCDNYTDTE
-819 RILCLHG
+819 RILCVHG
-826 FQSEVY
+826 FQSELYV
-832 ANDVSVIFNK
+832 NDVSVIFNK
-842 KGSPSEVQKAI
+842 KAAPSVKAMAIPI
-853 TISEENY
+853 TDENY
-860 KIVQMKKNLDAYLAP
+860 KIVQMKKNLDTYLAP

>member
-1 MIKRFLLKTTGCK
+1 MKTTGCK
-14 PFYPLFLFI
+14 PFYLLFLFI

-56 LDKGV
+56 LEKGV
-61 NGLTS
+61 NGLTTGS
-66 GNKDNFWELLP
+66 QDNFWERLP
-77 IERMQLSESTTAEDK
+77 IERMQFSENTSPEDK

-111 HSMNIGGREV
+111 HAMNIGGREV
-121 NYQMDEAYLLLGK
+121 NYQTDEAYLLLGK
-134 ARYFDQRFVPAL
+134 ARYYDQRFVPAL

-155 YPESD
+155 YPESS

-183 KNINKLLKDE
+183 KNIQKLLKDE
-193 EFKDQPFADANA
+193 KFKDQPFADANA

-210 FLNLEQKDSAVAKLK
+210 FLNLEKKDSAVAKLK
-225 IAVDYTKINEERA
+225 TAIDFTKNKEEKA

-258 FCYDAVIDMN
+258 FCYDAVIAMN

-288 YETGDPNAF
+288 YQTGNSNAF
-297 VVIYNELMEDREN
+297 IAVYNELMNDREN
-310 RPFLDVIYHNMGLFY
+310 RPFYDVIYHNMGLFY

-344 RAKDPYLEASNY
+344 RPKDSYLAASNY
-356 RNIGTIYFKGTNY
+356 RNIGTIYFKATDY

-376 DSTLVKLNP
+376 DSTLVKLDP

-416 LNVLALSPTERNAYY
+416 LNVLALSPSERNAYY
-431 EKHIVAIKKQDSIKL
+431 EKHIVAIKKQDSIKRVL
-446 VKEEIQKQKLAN
+446 EEKQKQKLAN
-458 IERNLTASSADPGAV
+458 IERNLTASSSDPAAV
-473 ATGPG
+473 STAPG
-478 LQNKAAYLP
+478 LQNKTAYLP
-487 PSDNQQTEATNTFYF
+487 PTDNQQTEPTNTFYF

-512 LEFKKMF
+512 LEFRKAF
-519 GNRALVENWL
+519 GNRPLSENWL
-529 FSNVKKGANDTAEE
+529 FTTAKKGSAEIVASTSEDQEQVEEKE
-543 VTVDE
+543 VE
-548 ELTSQ
+548 N
-553 KSSEEPRY
+553 PRF
-561 TLAYYLNQLPAQSS
+561 TLAYYLNQLPTKKA
-575 AIDSITKERNTGY
+575 AIDSITQERNTEY
-588 YQLGVVYKEKFKEY
+588 YQLGIVYKEKFKEY
-602 ELASTK
+602 DLASSK

-616 PDEKLIPPTQ
+616 PDAKLIPPTQ
-626 YNLYKIYEITN
+626 YNLYKIYQQTSTF
-637 KAKAAA
+637 KAEK
-643 VKNAITAQFPDSR
+643 VKQELLSQFPDSR
-656 YAKIINDPTFDGAKD
+656 YAKIITNPNFDGSKE
-671 KDSPENKYKE
+671 KDSPENIYNQ
-681 CYEWFKDEKFAAVI
+681 CYEWFKEEKFTAVI

-725 KGLPAYK
+725 RGLPAYK

-760 ILERMAFSTVDNKK
+760 ILERMAFSTVDTKK

-781 PIDDYK
+781 PIEDYK

-797 EFMAKENI
+797 EFMAKENL

-819 RILCLHG
+819 RILCVHG
-826 FQSEVY
+826 FQSEIY

-842 KGSPSEVQKAI
+842 KGAPSEVQKAI
-853 TISEENY
+853 PISDENY
-860 KIVQMKKNLDAYLAP
+860 KIVQMKKNLDTYLVP
-875 KTP
+875 KMP

>member
-1 MIKRFLLKTTGCK
+1 M
-14 PFYPLFLFI
+14 
-23 FLIAC
+23 
-28 STKKNTFL
+28 S
-36 ARNSHALSTR
+36 RNSHALSTR

-56 LDKGV
+56 LDKGL
-61 NGLTS
+61 NGLVT
-66 GNKDNFWELLP
+66 GDKDNFWELLP
-77 IERMQLSESTTAEDK
+77 IERMQFSGSLPSDDK
-92 PKNADFELAET
+92 TKNADFELAET

-134 ARYFDQRFVPAL
+134 ARYYDQRFVPAL

-210 FLNLEQKDSAVAKLK
+210 FLNLEKKDSAVAKLK
-225 IAVDYTKINEERA
+225 IAVDFTKRNEEKA

-288 YETGDPNAF
+288 YKTGNPDAF
-297 VVIYNELMEDREN
+297 VAIYNELIKDREN

-325 DNYKKPDSATI
+325 DHYNKPDSATI
-336 FYKASLKA
+336 FYKISLKEKP
-344 RAKDPYLEASNY
+344 KDLYLAASNY
-356 RNIGTIYFKGTNY
+356 RNIGNIYFKATNY

-385 KTREFYKIQ
+385 KAREFYKIQ
-394 KKRKDLDEAIRL
+394 KKRKDLDEVILL
-406 ETSTKRNDSI
+406 ENSTKRNDSI
-416 LNVLALSPTERNAYY
+416 LKVVALSPSERNAYY
-431 EKHIVAIKKQDSIKL
+431 EKHIVALKKQDSIKQVL
-446 VKEEIQKQKLAN
+446 EEIQKQKLAN
-458 IERNLTASSADPGAV
+458 IERNLSASDPA
-473 ATGPG
+473 AMPTGPG
-478 LQNKAAYLP
+478 LANKKAFLP
-487 PSDNQQTEATNTFYF
+487 PTDNSQAESANTFYF

-512 LEFKKMF
+512 LEFRKAY

-529 FSNVKKGANDTAEE
+529 FSNVKKGANEISNDTINDDSAAIEKAVE
-543 VTVDE
+543 D
-548 ELTSQ
+548 
-553 KSSEEPRY
+553 PRY
-561 TLAYYLNQLPAQSS
+561 TIPFYLKQLPTQSS
-575 AIDSITKERNTGY
+575 AIDSITKERNKGY
-588 YQLGVVYKEKFKEY
+588 YQLGLVYKEKFKEY
-602 ELASTK
+602 DLASAK
-608 LEQLLSFH
+608 LEQLLSFQ
-616 PDEKLIPPTQ
+616 PDVKLIPPIL

-637 KAKAAA
+637 KAKAAS
-643 VKNAITAQFPDSR
+643 VKEDISSKFPDSR
-656 YAKIINDPTFDGAKD
+656 YAKIINDPTFDGSKD

-695 ARCNTMINQLT
+695 ARCNMMINQLT

-760 ILERMAFSTVDNKK
+760 ILERMAFSTIDTKK

-781 PIDDYK
+781 PIEDYK

-805 ENLYYTCDNYTDKE
+805 ENLYYTCDNYTDSE
-819 RILCLHG
+819 RILCIHG
-826 FQSEVY
+826 FRSEVY
-832 ANDVSVIFNK
+832 ANDVSVIFSK
-842 KGSPSEVQKAI
+842 KGLPAVKQTAI
-853 TISEENY
+853 PITDENY
-860 KIVQMKKNLDAYLAP
+860 KIVQMKKNLDAYLNI

>member
-1 MIKRFLLKTTGCK
+1 M
-14 PFYPLFLFI
+14 
-23 FLIAC
+23 
-28 STKKNTFL
+28 
-36 ARNSHALSTR
+36 
-46 YNILYNGQIG
+46 
-56 LDKGV
+56 
-61 NGLTS
+61 
-66 GNKDNFWELLP
+66 
-77 IERMQLSESTTAEDK
+77 
-92 PKNADFELAET
+92 
-103 KATKAIQK
+103 
-111 HSMNIGGREV
+111 
-121 NYQMDEAYLLLGK
+121 
-134 ARYFDQRFVPAL
+134 
-146 DAFNYILYK
+146 
-155 YPESD
+155 
-160 KIYEA
+160 
-165 KVWREK
+165 
-171 TNMRLGNDALVV
+171 
-183 KNINKLLKDE
+183 
-193 EFKDQPFADANA
+193 
-205 LLAEA
+205 
-210 FLNLEQKDSAVAKLK
+210 
-225 IAVDYTKINEERA
+225 
-238 RYRFIL
+238 
-244 GQLYQELGKRDSAL
+244 
-258 FCYDAVIDMN
+258 
-268 RSAKREYIIQS
+268 
-279 YARKAQLFD
+279 
-288 YETGDPNAF
+288 
-297 VVIYNELMEDREN
+297 
-310 RPFLDVIYHNMGLFY
+310 
-325 DNYKKPDSATI
+325 
-336 FYKASLKA
+336 
-344 RAKDPYLEASNY
+344 
-356 RNIGTIYFKGTNY
+356 
-369 PLAAKYY
+369 AAKYY

-406 ETSTKRNDSI
+406 ETSIKRNDSI
-416 LNVLALSPTERNAYY
+416 LNAIALSPSDRNAYY
-431 EKHIVAIKKQDSIKL
+431 EKHIVTIKKQDSIKRVL
-446 VKEEIQKQKLAN
+446 EEKQKQKLAN

-473 ATGPG
+473 ATVPG

-529 FSNVKKGANDTAEE
+529 YSNVKKGANEPTEE
-543 VTVDE
+543 VTADNDVIKE
-548 ELTSQ
+548 
-553 KSSEEPRY
+553 KAVEEPRY
-561 TLAYYLNQLPAQSS
+561 TLAYYLNQLPTQSS

-602 ELASTK
+602 DLASTK

-781 PIDDYK
+781 PIEDYK

-797 EFMAKENI
+797 DFMAKENI

-819 RILCLHG
+819 RILCIHG
-826 FQSEVY
+826 FQSEIY

>member
-134 ARYFDQRFVPAL
+134 ARYYDQRFVPAL

-238 RYRFIL
+238 RYHFIL

-297 VVIYNELMEDREN
+297 VAIYNELMEDREN
-310 RPFLDVIYHNMGLFY
+310 RPYLDVIYHNMGLFY
-325 DNYKKPDSATI
+325 DHYNKPDSATI

-344 RAKDPYLEASNY
+344 RPKDPYLEASNY

-431 EKHIVAIKKQDSIKL
+431 EKHIVTIKKQDSIKRVL
-446 VKEEIQKQKLAN
+446 EEKQKQKLAN

-529 FSNVKKGANDTAEE
+529 YSNVKKGANEPTEE
-543 VTVDE
+543 VTADNDVIKE
-548 ELTSQ
+548 
-553 KSSEEPRY
+553 KAVEEPRY

-575 AIDSITKERNTGY
+575 AIDSITKERNTAY

-602 ELASTK
+602 DLASTK

-748 KKAEEIITTQIP
+748 KKAEEIIMTQIP
-760 ILERMAFSTVDNKK
+760 ILERMAFSTVDTKK

-781 PIDDYK
+781 PIEDYK

-797 EFMAKENI
+797 EFMAKENL
-805 ENLYYTCDNYTDKE
+805 ENLYYTCDNYTDTE
-819 RILCLHG
+819 RILCVHG
-826 FQSEVY
+826 FQSELYV
-832 ANDVSVIFNK
+832 NDVSVIFNK
-842 KGSPSEVQKAI
+842 KAAPSVKAMAIPI
-853 TISEENY
+853 TDENY

>member
-77 IERMQLSESTTAEDK
+77 IERMQLSETTTAEDK

-134 ARYFDQRFVPAL
+134 ARYYDQRFVPAL

-238 RYRFIL
+238 RYHFIL

-288 YETGDPNAF
+288 
-297 VVIYNELMEDREN
+297 
-310 RPFLDVIYHNMGLFY
+310 
-325 DNYKKPDSATI
+325 
-336 FYKASLKA
+336 
-344 RAKDPYLEASNY
+344 
-356 RNIGTIYFKGTNY
+356 
-369 PLAAKYY
+369 
-376 DSTLVKLNP
+376 
-385 KTREFYKIQ
+385 
-394 KKRKDLDEAIRL
+394 
-406 ETSTKRNDSI
+406 
-416 LNVLALSPTERNAYY
+416 
-431 EKHIVAIKKQDSIKL
+431 
-446 VKEEIQKQKLAN
+446 
-458 IERNLTASSADPGAV
+458 
-473 ATGPG
+473 
-478 LQNKAAYLP
+478 
-487 PSDNQQTEATNTFYF
+487 
-502 YNPKTVAFGK
+502 
-512 LEFKKMF
+512 
-519 GNRALVENWL
+519 
-529 FSNVKKGANDTAEE
+529 
-543 VTVDE
+543 
-548 ELTSQ
+548 
-553 KSSEEPRY
+553 
-561 TLAYYLNQLPAQSS
+561 
-575 AIDSITKERNTGY
+575 
-588 YQLGVVYKEKFKEY
+588 
-602 ELASTK
+602 
-608 LEQLLSFH
+608 
-616 PDEKLIPPTQ
+616 
-626 YNLYKIYEITN
+626 
-637 KAKAAA
+637 
-643 VKNAITAQFPDSR
+643 
-656 YAKIINDPTFDGAKD
+656 
-671 KDSPENKYKE
+671 
-681 CYEWFKDEKFAAVI
+681 
-695 ARCNTMINQLT
+695 
-706 GEEIV
+706 
-711 AKFELLKANALAKT
+711 
-725 KGLPAYK
+725 
-732 EAMQYVADT
+732 
-741 YANTEEG
+741 
-748 KKAEEIITTQIP
+748 
-760 ILERMAFSTVDNKK
+760 
-774 WKIIFRI
+774 
-781 PIDDYK
+781 
-787 QERAIEKQVL
+787 
-797 EFMAKENI
+797 
-805 ENLYYTCDNYTDKE
+805 
-819 RILCLHG
+819 
-826 FQSEVY
+826 
-832 ANDVSVIFNK
+832 
-842 KGSPSEVQKAI
+842 
-853 TISEENY
+853 
-860 KIVQMKKNLDAYLAP
+860 
-875 KTP
+875 

>member
-1 MIKRFLLKTTGCK
+1 
-14 PFYPLFLFI
+14 
-23 FLIAC
+23 
-28 STKKNTFL
+28 
-36 ARNSHALSTR
+36 
-46 YNILYNGQIG
+46 
-56 LDKGV
+56 
-61 NGLTS
+61 
-66 GNKDNFWELLP
+66 
-77 IERMQLSESTTAEDK
+77 
-92 PKNADFELAET
+92 
-103 KATKAIQK
+103 
-111 HSMNIGGREV
+111 
-121 NYQMDEAYLLLGK
+121 LLGK
-134 ARYFDQRFVPAL
+134 ARYYDQRFVPAL

-225 IAVDYTKINEERA
+225 TAVDYTKSNEEKA

-258 FCYDAVIDMN
+258 FCYDAVIKMN
-268 RSAKREYIIQS
+268 RNAKRDYIIQS

-297 VVIYNELMEDREN
+297 VAIYNELMEDREN
-310 RPFLDVIYHNMGLFY
+310 RSFLDVIYHNMGLFY

-336 FYKASLKA
+336 FYKASLEA
-344 RAKDPYLEASNY
+344 RPKDPYLAASNY
-356 RNIGTIYFKGTNY
+356 RNIGTIYFKATNY

-376 DSTLVKLNP
+376 DSTLVKLDP

-406 ETSTKRNDSI
+406 ETSIKRNDSI
-416 LNVLALSPTERNAYY
+416 LNAIALSPSDRNAYY
-431 EKHIVAIKKQDSIKL
+431 EKHIVAIKKQDSIKQVL
-446 VKEEIQKQKLAN
+446 EEKQKQKLAN
-458 IERNLTASSADPGAV
+458 IERNLSASSSDPAAV

-478 LQNKAAYLP
+478 LANKSAFLP
-487 PSDNQQTEATNTFYF
+487 PSDNQQAESANTFYF

-512 LEFKKMF
+512 LEFRKSF
-519 GNRALVENWL
+519 GNRVLAENWL
-529 FSNVKKGANDTAEE
+529 FSNAKKGANDTSDETINDDTVVTEKE
-543 VTVDE
+543 VED
-548 ELTSQ
+548 
-553 KSSEEPRY
+553 PRY
-561 TLAYYLNQLPAQSS
+561 TLAYYLNQLPTQSS
-575 AIDSITKERNTGY
+575 AIDSITKERNIEY

-602 ELASTK
+602 DLASTK

-616 PDEKLIPPTQ
+616 PDVKLIPPTQ

-637 KAKAAA
+637 KAKAAS
-643 VKNAITAQFPDSR
+643 VKNTITTQFPDSR
-656 YAKIINDPTFDGAKD
+656 YARIIMNPSFDGAKD
-671 KDSPENKYKE
+671 IDSPENKYKE

-748 KKAEEIITTQIP
+748 KKAEEIIMTQIP
-760 ILERMAFSTVDNKK
+760 ILERMAFSTVDTKK

-781 PIDDYK
+781 PIEDYK

-797 EFMAKENI
+797 EFMAKENL
-805 ENLYYTCDNYTDKE
+805 ENLYYTCDNYTDTE
-819 RILCLHG
+819 RILCVHG
-826 FQSEVY
+826 FQSELYV
-832 ANDVSVIFNK
+832 NDVSVIFNK
-842 KGSPSEVQKAI
+842 KAAPSVKAMAIPI
-853 TISEENY
+853 TDENY

>member
-77 IERMQLSESTTAEDK
+77 IERMQLSETTTAEDK

-134 ARYFDQRFVPAL
+134 ARYYDQRFVPAL

-238 RYRFIL
+238 RYHFIL

-297 VVIYNELMEDREN
+297 VAIYNELMEDREN

-325 DNYKKPDSATI
+325 DHYNKPDSATI
-336 FYKASLKA
+336 FYKISLKA
-344 RAKDPYLEASNY
+344 QPKDPYLAASNY
-356 RNIGTIYFKGTNY
+356 RNIGNIYFKATNY

-416 LNVLALSPTERNAYY
+416 LNAIALSPSDRNAYY
-431 EKHIVAIKKQDSIKL
+431 EKHIVTIKKQDSIKRVL
-446 VKEEIQKQKLAN
+446 EEKQKQKLAN

-529 FSNVKKGANDTAEE
+529 FSNVKKGANETAEE
-543 VTVDE
+543 VTADNDVIKE
-548 ELTSQ
+548 
-553 KSSEEPRY
+553 KAVEEPRY
-561 TLAYYLNQLPAQSS
+561 TLAYYLNQLPTQSS

-602 ELASTK
+602 DLASTK

-760 ILERMAFSTVDNKK
+760 ILERMAFSTVDTKK

-781 PIDDYK
+781 PIEDYK

-797 EFMAKENI
+797 EFMAKENL
-805 ENLYYTCDNYTDKE
+805 ENLYYTCDNYTDTE
-819 RILCLHG
+819 RILCIHG
-826 FQSEVY
+826 FQSEIY

>member
-1 MIKRFLLKTTGCK
+1 MT
-14 PFYPLFLFI
+14 
-23 FLIAC
+23 
-28 STKKNTFL
+28 
-36 ARNSHALSTR
+36 RNSHALSTR

-77 IERMQLSESTTAEDK
+77 IERMQFSESATLEEK
-92 PKNADFELAET
+92 PKNTDFDLAET

-134 ARYFDQRFVPAL
+134 ARYYDQRFVPAL

-193 EFKDQPFADANA
+193 DFKNQPFADANA

-258 FCYDAVIDMN
+258 FCYDAVIAMN

-297 VVIYNELMEDREN
+297 VAIYNELMDDREN
-310 RPFLDVIYHNMGLFY
+310 RSFLDVIYHNMGLFY
-325 DNYKKPDSATI
+325 DHYNKPDSATI
-336 FYKASLKA
+336 FYKISLKA
-344 RAKDPYLEASNY
+344 QPKDPYLAASNY
-356 RNIGTIYFKGTNY
+356 RNIGNIYFKAIDY

-416 LNVLALSPTERNAYY
+416 LKVVALSSSERNAYF
-431 EKHIVAIKKQDSIKL
+431 EKHIVAIKKQDSIRL
-446 VKEEIQKQKLAN
+446 AKEEIQKQKLAN
-458 IERNLTASSADPGAV
+458 IERNLSASSSDPAAV

-478 LQNKAAYLP
+478 LPNKNAFLP
-487 PSDNQQTEATNTFYF
+487 PSDNQQTEANNTFYF

-529 FSNVKKGANDTAEE
+529 FSNVKKGANEPTEE
-543 VTVDE
+543 VAVDE
-548 ELTSQ
+548 NLIAQ
-553 KSSEEPRY
+553 KSVEEPRY
-561 TLAYYLNQLPAQSS
+561 TLAYYLNQLPTQSS

-602 ELASTK
+602 DLASNK
-608 LEQLLSFH
+608 LEQLLSFL
-616 PDEKLIPPTQ
+616 PDVKLIPPTQ

-637 KAKAAA
+637 KAKAAS

-681 CYEWFKDEKFAAVI
+681 CYEWFKDEKFSAVI

-711 AKFELLKANALAKT
+711 SKFELLKANALAKT

-760 ILERMAFSTVDNKK
+760 ILERMAFSTLDTKK

-781 PIDDYK
+781 PIEDYK

-797 EFMAKENI
+797 DFMAKENL
-805 ENLYYTCDNYTDKE
+805 ENLYYTCDNYTDSE
-819 RILCLHG
+819 RILCIHG
-826 FQSEVY
+826 FRSALY

-853 TISEENY
+853 PISDENY

>member
-77 IERMQLSESTTAEDK
+77 IERMQLSETTTAEDK

-134 ARYFDQRFVPAL
+134 ARYYDQRFVPAL

-238 RYRFIL
+238 RYHFIL

-297 VVIYNELMEDREN
+297 VAIYNELMEDREN

-325 DNYKKPDSATI
+325 DHYNKPDSATI
-336 FYKASLKA
+336 FYKASLEA
-344 RAKDPYLEASNY
+344 RPKDPYLAASNY
-356 RNIGTIYFKGTNY
+356 RNIGTIYFKAIDY

-431 EKHIVAIKKQDSIKL
+431 EKHIVTIKKQDSIKRVL
-446 VKEEIQKQKLAN
+446 EEKQKQKLAN

-529 FSNVKKGANDTAEE
+529 YSNVKKGANEPTEE
-543 VTVDE
+543 VTADNDVIKE
-548 ELTSQ
+548 
-553 KSSEEPRY
+553 KAVEEPRY
-561 TLAYYLNQLPAQSS
+561 TLAYYLNQLPTQSS

-602 ELASTK
+602 DLASTK

-760 ILERMAFSTVDNKK
+760 ILERMAFSTVDTKK

-781 PIDDYK
+781 PIEDYK

-797 EFMAKENI
+797 EFMAKENL
-805 ENLYYTCDNYTDKE
+805 ENLYYTCDNYTDTE
-819 RILCLHG
+819 RILCVHG
-826 FQSEVY
+826 FQSELYV
-832 ANDVSVIFNK
+832 NDVSVIFNK
-842 KGSPSEVQKAI
+842 KAAPSVKAMAIPI
-853 TISEENY
+853 TDENY
-860 KIVQMKKNLDAYLAP
+860 KIVQMKKNLDTYLAP

>member
-134 ARYFDQRFVPAL
+134 ARYYDQRFVPAL

-258 FCYDAVIDMN
+258 FCYDAVIAMN

-297 VVIYNELMEDREN
+297 VAIYNELMEDREN
-310 RPFLDVIYHNMGLFY
+310 RPYLDVIYHNMGLFY
-325 DNYKKPDSATI
+325 DNYKNPDSATI

-344 RAKDPYLEASNY
+344 RPKDPYLEASNY

-431 EKHIVAIKKQDSIKL
+431 EKHIVTIKKQDSIKRVL
-446 VKEEIQKQKLAN
+446 EEKQKQKLAN

-473 ATGPG
+473 ATVPG

-519 GNRALVENWL
+519 GNRTLVENWL
-529 FSNVKKGANDTAEE
+529 YSNVKKGANEPTEE
-543 VTVDE
+543 VTADNDVIKE
-548 ELTSQ
+548 
-553 KSSEEPRY
+553 KAVEEPRY
-561 TLAYYLNQLPAQSS
+561 TLAYYLNQLPTQSS

-602 ELASTK
+602 DLASTK

-760 ILERMAFSTVDNKK
+760 ILERMAFSTVDTKK

-781 PIDDYK
+781 PIEDYK

-797 EFMAKENI
+797 DFMAKENI
-805 ENLYYTCDNYTDKE
+805 ENLYYTCDNYTDTE
-819 RILCLHG
+819 RILCVHG
-826 FQSEVY
+826 FQSELYV
-832 ANDVSVIFNK
+832 NDVSVIFNK
-842 KGSPSEVQKAI
+842 KAAPSVKAMAIPI
-853 TISEENY
+853 TDENY

>member
-134 ARYFDQRFVPAL
+134 ARYYDQRFVPAL

-238 RYRFIL
+238 RYHFIL

-258 FCYDAVIDMN
+258 FCYDAVIAMN

-297 VVIYNELMEDREN
+297 VAIYNELMEDREN

-325 DNYKKPDSATI
+325 DHYNKPDSATI
-336 FYKASLKA
+336 FYKISLKA
-344 RAKDPYLEASNY
+344 QPKDPYLAASNY
-356 RNIGTIYFKGTNY
+356 RNIGNIYFKAIDY

-416 LNVLALSPTERNAYY
+416 LNVLALSPSERNAYY

-529 FSNVKKGANDTAEE
+529 YSNVKKGANEPTEE
-543 VTVDE
+543 VTADNDVIKE
-548 ELTSQ
+548 
-553 KSSEEPRY
+553 KAVEEPRY
-561 TLAYYLNQLPAQSS
+561 TLAYYLNQLPTQSS

-602 ELASTK
+602 DLASTK

-760 ILERMAFSTVDNKK
+760 ILERMAFSTVDTKK

-781 PIDDYK
+781 PIEDYK

-797 EFMAKENI
+797 EFMAKENL
-805 ENLYYTCDNYTDKE
+805 ENLYYTCDNYTDTE
-819 RILCLHG
+819 RILCVHG
-826 FQSEVY
+826 FQSELYV
-832 ANDVSVIFNK
+832 NDVSVIFNK
-842 KGSPSEVQKAI
+842 KAAPSVKAMAIPI
-853 TISEENY
+853 TDENY

>member
-77 IERMQLSESTTAEDK
+77 IERMQLSETTTAEDK

-134 ARYFDQRFVPAL
+134 ARYYDQRFVPAL

-238 RYRFIL
+238 RYHFIL

-258 FCYDAVIDMN
+258 FCYDAVIAMN

-297 VVIYNELMEDREN
+297 VAIYNELMEDREN
-310 RPFLDVIYHNMGLFY
+310 RPYLDVIYHNMGLFY
-325 DNYKKPDSATI
+325 DHYNKPDSATI

-344 RAKDPYLEASNY
+344 RPKDPYLEASNY

-416 LNVLALSPTERNAYY
+416 LNAIALSPSDRNAYY
-431 EKHIVAIKKQDSIKL
+431 EKHIVTIKKQDSIKRVL
-446 VKEEIQKQKLAN
+446 EEKQKQKLAN

-529 FSNVKKGANDTAEE
+529 YSNVKKGANEPTEE
-543 VTVDE
+543 VTADNDVIKE
-548 ELTSQ
+548 
-553 KSSEEPRY
+553 KAVEEPRY
-561 TLAYYLNQLPAQSS
+561 TLAYYLNQLPTQSS

-602 ELASTK
+602 DLASTK

-760 ILERMAFSTVDNKK
+760 ILERMAFSTVDTKK

-781 PIDDYK
+781 PIEDYK

-797 EFMAKENI
+797 EFMAKENL
-805 ENLYYTCDNYTDKE
+805 ENLYYTCDNYTDTE
-819 RILCLHG
+819 RILCVHG
-826 FQSEVY
+826 FQSELYV
-832 ANDVSVIFNK
+832 NDVSVIFNK
-842 KGSPSEVQKAI
+842 KAAPSVKAMAIPI
-853 TISEENY
+853 TDENY
-860 KIVQMKKNLDAYLAP
+860 KIVQMKKNLDTYLAP